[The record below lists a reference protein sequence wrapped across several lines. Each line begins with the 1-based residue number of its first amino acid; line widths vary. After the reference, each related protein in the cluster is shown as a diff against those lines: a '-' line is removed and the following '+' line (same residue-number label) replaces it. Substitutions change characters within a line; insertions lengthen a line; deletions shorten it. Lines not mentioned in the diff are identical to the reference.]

1 MGAQIAAYVLA
12 GIAAV
17 EAVALVVIWR
27 RYARQQRELD
37 ELRQLTAEQRSLEDV
52 SWRR

>member
-17 EAVALVVIWR
+17 EAVALVVVWVI
-27 RYARQQRELD
+27 YSASE
-37 ELRQLTAEQRSLEDV
+37 A
-52 SWRR
+52 